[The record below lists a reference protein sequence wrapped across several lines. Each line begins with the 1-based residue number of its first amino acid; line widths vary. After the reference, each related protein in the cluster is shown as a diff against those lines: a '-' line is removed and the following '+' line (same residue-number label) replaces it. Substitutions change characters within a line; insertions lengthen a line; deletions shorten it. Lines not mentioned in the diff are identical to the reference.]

1 MASPSFDLPGLG
13 NTSPSYKPDATP
25 DFPTEPSRL
34 YMPVMRP
41 PTPAPSPR
49 PVSPLQSAISLA
61 SSLSAPPVT
70 SPLQT
75 FLNEFQTL
83 NPMTR
88 QEYLA
93 AILTHCNSRELF
105 FISTRIAPLLKRDFL
120 ADLPTEL
127 ALHILNFVDHPRTL
141 TRIACVSRKWY
152 ALVQDEQSWRGLA
165 SAYHF
170 DLALQGPREPDAEE
184 SDAIGITHSNLP
196 HVLTLPRLPR
206 SPYALQQTQSSQ
218 ALFKYAW
225 STLVNWKR
233 GGRCLRAHRIPVLD
247 PDSGVVTSVALDADW
262 LVAGLANHRIH
273 IFSTHTGSLVRT
285 LVGHELGVWA
295 VDLVSHGGALDPSHP
310 PPPSSNLGSVMGG
323 SGVPEVPDGPALLL
337 HNRAPAGAQV
347 VDPHG
352 LDHLLPP
359 SMRAALALD
368 AQYPPIVPAHMQ
380 ESSSSSAESAH
391 SDVAGA
397 TRGWGQPGALV
408 VSGGCDK
415 DVRVWDVRTG
425 LTLYVLRGHT
435 STVRC
440 LKVLHNRPVA
450 VSGSRDGTLRVWDVQ
465 RGRMLRVLA
474 GHAGSVR
481 SLDVCGNRVVSGS
494 YDCTCRLWNIDT
506 GECLQVFRG
515 HFNQIYTVAFDGKI
529 VASGGL
535 DTTVR
540 VWDAHTGHCT
550 AMLQGHTALVCSLQ
564 LTPHTLVTG
573 GADGRV
579 LAFALPDLRV
589 HTRIAA
595 HDSSVTS
602 LQFDEQFLVTGG
614 NDGRVR
620 LFDVGSGAYL
630 RDITA
635 PSETVWKVVFRR
647 EVCAVLC
654 RRAGKTTVEI
664 WSFRPREQTGEGRR
678 VTVR

>member
-1 MASPSFDLPGLG
+1 MHP
-13 NTSPSYKPDATP
+13 TTP
-25 DFPTEPSRL
+25 
-34 YMPVMRP
+34 V
-41 PTPAPSPR
+41 
-49 PVSPLQSAISLA
+49 I
-61 SSLSAPPVT
+61 

-75 FLNEFQTL
+75 FLNEFR
-83 NPMTR
+83 TR
-88 QEYLA
+88 GPIARQDYLA
-93 AILTHCNSRELF
+93 AILTHCNSSKLL

-120 ADLPTEL
+120 ADLPIVL
-127 ALHILNFVDHPRTL
+127 ACRILNFVDHPRTL

-152 ALVQDEQSWRGLA
+152 ALVQGEQVWQGLA
-165 SAYHF
+165 SVYHF
-170 DLALQGPREPDAEE
+170 DLALQGAGELEAEE
-184 SDAIGITHSNLP
+184 SDAISVTHSNLP
-196 HVLTLPRLPR
+196 HVLTLPRFSR
-206 SPYALQQTQSSQ
+206 SPRAVQQAPSSHS
-218 ALFKYAW
+218 LFKYAW

-233 GGRCLRAHRIPVLD
+233 GGRCLHAHRISVPD
-247 PDSGVVTSVALDADW
+247 PDSGVFTSVALDADW
-262 LVAGLANHRIH
+262 LVAGLANHRIYV
-273 IFSTHTGSLVRT
+273 FSTHTGSLVRT
-285 LVGHELGVWA
+285 LVGHELGVWT
-295 VDLVSHGGALDPSHP
+295 VNLISHGGALDPSHP
-310 PPPSSNLGSVMGG
+310 PPPSSNPGKVICG

-347 VDPHG
+347 LDPQG

-368 AQYPPIVPAHMQ
+368 AQYPPIAPAPTQ
-380 ESSSSSAESAH
+380 ESGSSRAESAH
-391 SDVAGA
+391 NDVAGT
-397 TRGWGQPGALV
+397 TRGWGQPSSLV

-415 DVRVWDVRTG
+415 DVWVWDVRTG
-425 LTLYVLRGHT
+425 LTFYVLRGHT

-474 GHAGSVR
+474 GHAESVR
-481 SLDVCGNRVVSGS
+481 SLDVCGNRIVSGS
-494 YDCTCRLWNIDT
+494 ADCTCRLWDVDT

-515 HFNQIYTVAFDGKI
+515 HLNQIYTVAFDGK
-529 VASGGL
+529 VLTSGGL

-540 VWDAHTGHCT
+540 VWDAHTGLIEHPLPLAHSNLNIEHISPISHSHCT
-550 AMLQGHTALVCSLQ
+550 AMLQGHTALVCSPQ
-564 LTPHTLVTG
+564 LTPHTLITG

-589 HTRIAA
+589 HARIAA

-602 LQFDEQFLVTGG
+602 LQFDDQFLVTGG

-647 EVCAVLC
+647 EVCAGPVSAC
-654 RRAGKTTVEI
+654 R
-664 WSFRPREQTGEGRR
+664 QNDGRDLEL
-678 VTVR
+678 

>member
-1 MASPSFDLPGLG
+1 MH
-13 NTSPSYKPDATP
+13 
-25 DFPTEPSRL
+25 PT
-34 YMPVMRP
+34 
-41 PTPAPSPR
+41 TPAL
-49 PVSPLQSAISLA
+49 SPLQA
-61 SSLSAPPVT
+61 
-70 SPLQT
+70 
-75 FLNEFQTL
+75 FLNEFR
-83 NPMTR
+83 TR
-88 QEYLA
+88 GPIARQDYLA
-93 AILTHCNSRELF
+93 AILTHCNSSELF
-105 FISTRIAPLLKRDFL
+105 FISTRIGPLLKRDFL
-120 ADLPTEL
+120 ADLPIVL
-127 ALHILNFVDHPRTL
+127 ACRILNFVDHPRTL

-152 ALVQDEQSWRGLA
+152 ALVQSEQVWQGLA
-165 SAYHF
+165 SVYHF
-170 DLALQGPREPDAEE
+170 DLALQGTGELEAEE
-184 SDAIGITHSNLP
+184 SDAIGVTHSNLP
-196 HVLTLPRLPR
+196 HVLTLPRLSR
-206 SPYALQQTQSSQ
+206 SPRALQQAPSSQ
-218 ALFKYAW
+218 SLFKHSW
-225 STLVNWKR
+225 STLANWKR
-233 GGRCLRAHRIPVLD
+233 GGRCLHAHRIPVPD

-262 LVAGLANHRIH
+262 LVVGLVNHRIYV
-273 IFSTHTGSLVRT
+273 FSTHTGSLVRT
-285 LVGHELGVWA
+285 LVGHELGIWTVN
-295 VDLVSHGGALDPSHP
+295 LVSHGGALDPSHP
-310 PPPSSNLGSVMGG
+310 LPSSSNPGEVICG

-337 HNRAPAGAQV
+337 HNRAPAGSQV
-347 VDPHG
+347 LDPQG

-368 AQYPPIVPAHMQ
+368 AKCPSIAPAPTQ
-380 ESSSSSAESAH
+380 ESGSGQAESAR
-391 SDVAGA
+391 SDVADT
-397 TRGWGQPGALV
+397 TRGWGQPSSLV

-435 STVRC
+435 ATVRC

-474 GHAGSVR
+474 GHAESVR
-481 SLDVCGNRVVSGS
+481 SLDVCGNRLVSGG
-494 YDCTCRLWNIDT
+494 YDCTCRLWDVDT

-515 HFNQIYTVAFDGKI
+515 HLNQIYTVAFDGKV

-535 DTTVR
+535 DTT
-540 VWDAHTGHCT
+540 
-550 AMLQGHTALVCSLQ
+550 GHTALVCSLQ
-564 LTPHTLVTG
+564 LTPHTLITG

-579 LAFALPDLRV
+579 LAFALPDLRM

-602 LQFDEQFLVTGG
+602 LQFDGQFLVTGG

-635 PSETVWKVVFRR
+635 PSETVWKVIFRR

-664 WSFRPREQTGEGRR
+664 WSFDPHEQNGEDGR
-678 VTVR
+678 VMVG

>member
-1 MASPSFDLPGLG
+1 MRFPSP
-13 NTSPSYKPDATP
+13 A
-25 DFPTEPSRL
+25 
-34 YMPVMRP
+34 
-41 PTPAPSPR
+41 PTPFPR
-49 PVSPLQSAISLA
+49 KVAGRFA
-61 SSLSAPPVT
+61 
-70 SPLQT
+70 
-75 FLNEFQTL
+75 
-83 NPMTR
+83 R
-88 QEYLA
+88 QDYLA
-93 AILTHCNSRELF
+93 AILTHCNSSELF
-105 FISTRIAPLLKRDFL
+105 FISTRIGPLLKRDFL
-120 ADLPTEL
+120 ADLPIVL
-127 ALHILNFVDHPRTL
+127 ACRILNFVDHPRTL

-152 ALVQDEQSWRGLA
+152 ALVQSEQVWQGLA
-165 SAYHF
+165 SVYHF
-170 DLALQGPREPDAEE
+170 DLALQGAGELEAEE
-184 SDAIGITHSNLP
+184 SDAIGVTHSNLP
-196 HVLTLPRLPR
+196 HVLTLPRLSR
-206 SPYALQQTQSSQ
+206 SPRALQQAPSSQ
-218 ALFKYAW
+218 SLFKHSW
-225 STLVNWKR
+225 STLINWKR
-233 GGRCLRAHRIPVLD
+233 GGRCLHAHRIPVPD

-262 LVAGLANHRIH
+262 LVAGLVNHRIYV
-273 IFSTHTGSLVRT
+273 FSTHTGLLVRT
-285 LVGHELGVWA
+285 LVGHELGVWT
-295 VDLVSHGGALDPSHP
+295 VNLVSHGGALDPSHP
-310 PPPSSNLGSVMGG
+310 LPPSSNPDEVICE
-323 SGVPEVPDGPALLL
+323 SGVL
-337 HNRAPAGAQV
+337 
-347 VDPHG
+347 DPQG

-368 AQYPPIVPAHMQ
+368 AQCPTIAPAPTQ
-380 ESSSSSAESAH
+380 ESGSSRAESAR
-391 SDVAGA
+391 SDVAG
-397 TRGWGQPGALV
+397 TTHGWGQPSSLV

-474 GHAGSVR
+474 GHAESVR
-481 SLDVCGNRVVSGS
+481 SLDVCGNRLVSGS
-494 YDCTCRLWNIDT
+494 YDCTCRLWDVDT

-515 HFNQIYTVAFDGKI
+515 HLNQIYTVAFDGKV

-564 LTPHTLVTG
+564 LMPHTLITG

-589 HTRIAA
+589 RTRIAA

-602 LQFDEQFLVTGG
+602 LQFDDQFLVTGG

-620 LFDVGSGAYL
+620 LFDVGLGAYL

-664 WSFRPREQTGEGRR
+664 WSFNPHEQIGEDRHLMVGHDIIEKGQDNIADRKHTSKSVIGVVVVRE
-678 VTVR
+678 VREHD